1 MDWEIRKTDKFKY
14 HTYLKEILKPIIDDI
29 GGFDWLISDLDYI
42 AFTDTDLLINFEE
55 DHFILS
61 NNQFMELLDTDIQFL
76 FGVFLAIPN
85 NVKIHIDTDHLPY
98 ADLNKLVWK
107 KGNIQHPDAM
117 IELICFDSSSTIVK
131 FRDESLSR
139 KFHKYFE
146 EALELKAAE

>member
-1 MDWEIRKTDKFKY
+1 MDWEIRNTDKFRY

-29 GGFDWLISDLDYI
+29 GDLDWLVSGLDYI
-42 AFTDTDLLINFEE
+42 AFTDANMPINFEE

-61 NNQFMELLDTDIQFL
+61 NEQFMQLLDIDIQFL
-76 FGVFLAIPN
+76 FGVFLAIPSN
-85 NVKIHIDTDHLPY
+85 IKIHVDTDHLPY

-107 KGNIQHPDAM
+107 KGNFQHPDAK

-131 FRDESLSR
+131 FKDESLSM

-146 EALELKAAE
+146 EALELK